1 MYATAS
7 LLPNYAYF
15 STWLHLFQVSTI
27 GLFLLMVGIFFPKS
41 GEFTRFLNRLGFGYL
56 LLNLWETT
64 GGVVLRPS
72 GVNAEAQELL
82 EWMQSDSL
90 LSHLFAFYASLA
102 MALFLYGVADRFFI
116 ANSAEIEFPILLF
129 FIHIASL
136 LTLRLTTFPDLLIA
150 LEIVTLA
157 SYALAGFERRNRFSA
172 YAGVQYFILG
182 SIPSGMLLLSFS
194 LYYRHGGV
202 MTLHDLDLITLHPD
216 LNREIRPT
224 ILFSREM
231 LYELARMDA
240 SPWFVRDRVHPICL
254 DDPDWEMLFTVSSP
268 YAFTVVAGAFLLLFN
283 LLFKITAAPFHFWAP
298 SVYGKSPIASVTYLS
313 IFSKV
318 LILFFIF
325 RVLFTF
331 LHPLEYVVGPV
342 LLVISLLSVL
352 IGMIGAFVENVIKRF
367 YVYSSMGHVGFMLL
381 GLSLGTLE
389 GATATFHYLAI
400 YVLSSY
406 LMWLLLLHMGRDKN
420 HLIHFKELKDTDPL
434 LGFVFALLVFSM
446 SGIPPLGGFF
456 VKLDILNALLDE
468 SRFYANYLLFIFTV
482 ASFFYYLRLIKILFF
497 DATLGEHTFNKP
509 SHGGFG
515 RSTERLWVMV
525 VCFILLAFYLFL
537 VQKPLLAIQGEALA
551 ALL

>member
-1 MYATAS
+1 
-7 LLPNYAYF
+7 
-15 STWLHLFQVSTI
+15 
-27 GLFLLMVGIFFPKS
+27 
-41 GEFTRFLNRLGFGYL
+41 
-56 LLNLWETT
+56 
-64 GGVVLRPS
+64 
-72 GVNAEAQELL
+72 
-82 EWMQSDSL
+82 
-90 LSHLFAFYASLA
+90 
-102 MALFLYGVADRFFI
+102 
-116 ANSAEIEFPILLF
+116 LF

-468 SRFYANYLLFIFTV
+468 SRFYANYLLLIFTV

>member
-1 MYATAS
+1 MYATVS

-15 STWLHLFQVSTI
+15 CTWLHFFQVAAI
-27 GLFLLMVGIFFPKS
+27 GLFLLMVGLFFPKS

-56 LLNLWETT
+56 ILNLWETT
-64 GGVVLRPS
+64 GSIVIRPS
-72 GVNAEAQELL
+72 EVNAGIQDLL
-82 EWMQSDSL
+82 ELVQSDSL
-90 LSHLFAFYASLA
+90 LSHLFAFYASLV
-102 MALFLYGVADRFFI
+102 MALFLYGVADRFFV

-136 LTLRLTTFPDLLIA
+136 LALRLTTFPDLLIA

-172 YAGVQYFILG
+172 YSGVQYFILG

-202 MTLHDLDLITLHPD
+202 MTLHDMDLIALHPD
-216 LNREIRPT
+216 INREVRPT
-224 ILFSREM
+224 IILSYET
-231 LYELARMDA
+231 LLELARLDA

-254 DDPDWEMLFTVSSP
+254 NDPEWEMLFTLASP
-268 YAFTVVAGAFLLLFN
+268 YSFTVVAAAVLLLFN
-283 LLFKITAAPFHFWAP
+283 LLFKLTAAPFHFWAP
-298 SVYGKSPIASVTYLS
+298 SVYGKAPIASVTYLS

-318 LILFFIF
+318 LILFFTF
-325 RVLFTF
+325 RVLFGF
-331 LHPLEYVVGPV
+331 LHPLEYLLGPI
-342 LLVISLLSVL
+342 LIVISLLSVL

-389 GATATFHYLAI
+389 GASATFHYLAI

-406 LMWLLLLHMGRDKN
+406 LMWLLLLHMGRNKN
-420 HLIHFKELKDTDPL
+420 HLIHFKELKDSDPL
-434 LGFVFALLVFSM
+434 LGLIFALLVFSM

-456 VKLDILNALLDE
+456 VKLDILSALLDE
-468 SRFYANYLLFIFTV
+468 SRFYVNYLLFFFTV

-497 DATLGEHTFNKP
+497 DATLGEHVFNKP
-509 SHGGFG
+509 SFEGYG
-515 RSTERLWVMV
+515 RSTERVWVMV
-525 VCFILLAFYLFL
+525 ICFIFLAFYLFL
-537 VQKPLLAIQGEALA
+537 VQKPLLAIQGEALS